1 MLHAYVSGLD
11 RPGGVYLT
19 GDDFASYWAGS
30 LHNTSPAMLRD
41 DYLNFDLTYWSHRYF
56 GLCVSPRVVGEPGS
70 IFESGG
76 LPDSLLTYG
85 GCPWLKN
92 FDVITA
98 LPPATLQATYKGGC
112 TGAQGA
118 IVAQKTTNP
127 FGVDVGVV
135 LSGFGFN
142 SIRDAQPGGVPA
154 SAVHLERI
162 LGWLGNPVGPAT
174 GAKPAPRYANSLGQ
188 NYPNPFN
195 PTTTITYSIATP
207 GHVSLKIYNV
217 AGQLVRT
224 LVDETARAGMVHEV
238 TWRGQNDA
246 GSPVASGVY
255 FYRLT
260 AAEYVKTRKMVLLK

>member
-1 MLHAYVSGLD
+1 ML
-11 RPGGVYLT
+11 P
-19 GDDFASYWAGS
+19 
-30 LHNTSPAMLRD
+30 D

-154 SAVHLERI
+154 RAVHLERI